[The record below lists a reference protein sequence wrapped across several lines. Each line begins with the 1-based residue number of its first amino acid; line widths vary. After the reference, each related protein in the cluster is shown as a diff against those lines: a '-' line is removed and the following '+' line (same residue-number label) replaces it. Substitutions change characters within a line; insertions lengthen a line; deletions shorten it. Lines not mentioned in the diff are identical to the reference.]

1 MRRLWDYLTLAGEI
15 QCTIGRVIVDDP
27 GNMRVYVN
35 GYGSVELDELDSLA
49 TVGPSVAEVLK
60 AAMGHVNVLTY
71 SRNLSAE
78 EQLII
83 DAFEKGVTYQ
93 SYAYSVQVTRSP
105 VTDSKLFKVRQGSD
119 GKEFYYSVP
128 TRSDHHVV
136 ASIGAPN
143 LVEVL
148 NKVSLAQQL
157 VIDNKQ
163 DSLSDLLSVLMVKH
177 PDDFCDKVADMIQ
190 QIGSPEMYDAAR
202 QYILNVVGVMS
213 STK

>member
-1 MRRLWDYLTLAGEI
+1 MKRLWDYLTLAGEI
-15 QCTIGRVIVDDP
+15 QCT
-27 GNMRVYVN
+27 N
-35 GYGSVELDELDSLA
+35 GLVTVEEPRRMLVHVHNYGSFELDELDSLA

-60 AAMGHVNVLTY
+60 AAIAHANVLTY
-71 SRNLSAE
+71 SRNLSAK
-78 EQLII
+78 EQLTI

-93 SYAYSVQVTRSP
+93 SYAYSVQVTQSP
-105 VTDSKLFKVRQGSD
+105 VTESKLFKVRQGSD

-128 TRSDHHVV
+128 TGSDHHVV

-143 LVEVL
+143 LAEVL
-148 NKVSLAQQL
+148 YKVSLAQQL

-202 QYILNVVGVMS
+202 QYILNVVGVMP